1 MVIGSMTS
9 PAMAQTFQNNDFIS
23 WSQIAWHNLGSELS
37 QGFNTAFASTG
48 DLMEIGIP
56 GSAGNS
62 IIFDD
67 PKYVVAFLPATGA
80 SGALSIDLLDPVV
93 SSSGGYGGEVAA
105 LTLNV
110 AFSDAGLLKGN
121 LNLPFGNLILKDL
134 TGDLSFANGLSV
146 RQVLADA
153 NTVLGGGAEPNSSVT
168 LTDMFTLTNDI
179 DMSFNGGP
187 VSAFAIQNFVYP
199 ETTVS
204 APEIDPA
211 PMGGAVVLLI
221 GGLAVVR
228 GRLRGLPSTMATSA
242 SLPGRRCGGRS
253 RGRPFLFSRECVEI
267 TSINVDTISG
277 APG

>member
-1 MVIGSMTS
+1 MGRQQVLAVAGMVIGTMTG
-9 PAMAQTFQNNDFIS
+9 PAMAQTFQNNDFIT
-23 WSQIAWHNLGSELS
+23 WSQIGWSNLGSELG
-37 QGFNTAFASTG
+37 QDFNTVFASSG
-48 DLMEIGIP
+48 DLMEIGIH

-67 PKYVVAFLPATGA
+67 PTYIVAFLPALFPAGVLTT
-80 SGALSIDLLDPVV
+80 DLLDPAV
-93 SSSGGYGGEVAA
+93 SSSGAYGGEVTA

-121 LNLPFGNLILKDL
+121 LSLPFGDLVLKGL

-187 VSAFAIQNFVYP
+187 VSTFASQNFVYP
-199 ETTVS
+199 KTTAS

-211 PMGGAVVLLI
+211 TMSGAAMLLI
-221 GGLAVVR
+221 GALAVVR
-228 GRLRGLPSTMATSA
+228 GRR
-242 SLPGRRCGGRS
+242 
-253 RGRPFLFSRECVEI
+253 I
-267 TSINVDTISG
+267 
-277 APG
+277 